1 MAKLTKKERKRLEQK
16 VAQWKES
23 QDPAYLKLK
32 KELETTGTIKT
43 PKSKG
48 SSMTFREFIN
58 IP

>member
-1 MAKLTKKERKRLEQK
+1 MAKLTKKEKKRLEQK

-32 KELETTGTIKT
+32 DELKRTGNIKT

-48 SSMTFREFIN
+48 GSMTFREFIGKA
-58 IP
+58 